1 MLALGGKSNGNGIAF
16 LVSAGI
22 VFEIIAYCC
31 SSPQTMEINAVK
43 RAPTLMKYVH
53 IGQAQSLGFIGIAAW
68 MDPKHRSAILAGGG
82 TAMVISEVLYMYSKQ
97 AGLSNPGPT
106 TEDY

>member
-1 MLALGGKSNGNGIAF
+1 LLALGGRNPGNGIAF
-16 LVSAGI
+16 LVAAGI

-53 IGQAQSLGFIGIAAW
+53 IGQVQAGAFIGVAAF
-68 MDPKHRSAILAGGG
+68 MDKKHQNPILLGGG
-82 TAMVISEVLYMYSKQ
+82 LAMAISEVLYLYSKQ
-97 AGLSNPGPT
+97 AGLANPGPE
-106 TEDY
+106 TETY

>member
-1 MLALGGKSNGNGIAF
+1 MLALGRNGSGIAF
-16 LVSAGI
+16 LVAAGV

-53 IGQAQSLGFIGIAAW
+53 IGQIQAVFFIGVAASF
-68 MDPKHRSAILAGGG
+68 DKKHMVPILAGGG
-82 TAMVISEVLYMYSKQ
+82 LAMGISEVLYLYSRE
-97 AGLSNPGPT
+97 AGLSNPGPE
-106 TEDY
+106 TENY